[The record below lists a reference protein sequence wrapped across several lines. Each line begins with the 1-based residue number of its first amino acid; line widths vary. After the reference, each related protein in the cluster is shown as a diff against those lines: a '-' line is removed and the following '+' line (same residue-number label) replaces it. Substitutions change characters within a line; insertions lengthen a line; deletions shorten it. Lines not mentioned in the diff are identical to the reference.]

1 MQDKRSFLYLNIFS
15 ANYRLKWALLI
26 VFALVMPMSICH
38 ADLVDRIFAIVN
50 DDVIL
55 LSDLKE
61 ASTLYGPMFVQ
72 EGYSDS
78 QVTDAVLNQLIIE
91 KLIEQQVKQHDIKVR
106 EEEIDANFERFKKFK
121 GLAGEK
127 LDRYLQ
133 LEGLTRKEFREQIKE
148 QLLQQKLI
156 NVEVQSK
163 IVVTPQDVKEYYDN
177 HKDQYS
183 EKTSYHLRHILMKVN
198 GSSQNARDRVKQQ
211 MEQLYQRLKT
221 GESFSDLAKVYS
233 QSTTAEDGG
242 DLGFFETRHLAE
254 DIRKELAKID
264 VGGFT
269 PVLDTEQGFQ
279 IFFIEEISNVEPKT
293 VEAVTPEIQDKL
305 FNEMRKLKYEAW
317 LKDLRQKAHIQIL
330 D

>member
-1 MQDKRSFLYLNIFS
+1 MQYQNSLKNSSAKSRLTFASLIIF
-15 ANYRLKWALLI
+15 AQLVLL
-26 VFALVMPMSICH
+26 SICH

-55 LSDLKE
+55 LSDLKQANE
-61 ASTLYGPMFVQ
+61 LYGSMFAQ
-72 EGYSDS
+72 EGYSES
-78 QVTDAVLNQLIIE
+78 QVREAVVNQLITE
-91 KLIEQQVKQHDIKVR
+91 KLIAQQVKQHNIKVSN
-106 EEEIDANFERFKKFK
+106 EEVDGNVERFKKLK
-121 GLAGEK
+121 GLSGDK

-133 LEGLTRKEFREQIKE
+133 LEGLTLQKFREQIKE

-163 IVVTPQDVKEYYDN
+163 IVVTPQDVQEYYDN
-177 HKDQYS
+177 HKKQYS
-183 EKTSYHLRHILMKVN
+183 GKTSYHLRHILMKVN
-198 GSSQNARDRVKQQ
+198 GSNQNTRDQVYQQ
-211 MEQLYQRLKT
+211 MEQIYQRLKA

-254 DIRKELAKID
+254 NIRKELAKID
-264 VGGFT
+264 IGGFT

-279 IFFIEEISNVEPKT
+279 IFFIEEISAVEPKT
-293 VEAVTPEIQDKL
+293 VEEVTPEIQDKL
-305 FNEMRKLKYEAW
+305 FSEMRDLKYKEW
-317 LKDLRQKAHIQIL
+317 LKDLHQRAHIQIL